1 MLKYRF
7 FIVLSLLLFCFSAHA
22 GINDAKT
29 VKRVIESVGRQY
41 APDKRTALFDLA
53 VAENSGQIIL
63 KGNTNLPEAK
73 RLVLDSLSILGIS
86 CRDSVVV
93 FPEQS
98 LGEKTWGIVTLSS
111 TIMRSE
117 PDFSAEMVSEAL
129 MGTPVKVLRKKNCWY
144 LIQTPDQYLGWID
157 CRGIAQKTEAEM
169 TEWKKS
175 NRFVFVQLI
184 GYVVDAP
191 KKNALHISDLVMDNL
206 FEMIS
211 DANKYLQIRLPDGR
225 TGFVNKSDCIS
236 YREWTE
242 RKPDVGN
249 IISVSKQM
257 LGVPYVWGG
266 TTCKGV
272 DCSGMTKTAFFSEG
286 IILAR
291 DASQQARY
299 GQHLDI
305 NDLQSLEPGDL
316 LFFGRSVQR
325 ITHVGL
331 YLGND
336 RYINSAGLV
345 CYNIINPKSSQ
356 FSASDRK
363 DLVAAS
369 RVLNSLNTEGIVLV
383 KDHPWYSL
391 PQTPSERGG
400 LKKR

>member
-1 MLKYRF
+1 MLKHRF
-7 FIVLSLLLFCFSAHA
+7 YIVLSLLLFCFSAHA
-22 GINDAKT
+22 GINDTKT

-53 VAENSGQIIL
+53 VVENSGQIIL

-86 CRDSVVV
+86 CRDSVVI

-169 TEWKKS
+169 TDWKKS

-225 TGFVNKSDCIS
+225 TGFVNKTDCIS

-249 IISVSKQM
+249 VISAAKQM

-272 DCSGMTKTAFFSEG
+272 DCSGMTKTAFFSQG

-291 DASQQARY
+291 DASQPARY

-316 LFFGRSVQR
+316 LFFGRSVKR

-345 CYNIINPKSSQ
+345 CYNNINPKSSQ

-363 DLVAAS
+363 DMVAAS
-369 RVLNSLNTEGIVLV
+369 RVINSLNTEGIVLV

-391 PQTPSERGG
+391 P
-400 LKKR
+400 